1 MTAEWHLCGHRHLW
15 QATDG
20 QVSWTAAWPVD
31 PAITGRIET
40 GR

>member
-1 MTAEWHLCGHRHLW
+1 MTAEWQLCGHRHLC

-20 QVSWTAAWPVD
+20 QVSWTVAWPVD